1 MEFEDVD
8 GKQVVDVDHVET
20 GRGSGFVVLP
30 YGYVLTSDHVV
41 RNGESFEVTKGSRRG
56 TVT

>member
-1 MEFEDVD
+1 
-8 GKQVVDVDHVET
+8 
-20 GRGSGFVVLP
+20 LP